1 MIFRADGQPISEV
14 IVTNILGLSIK
25 DFCHNLLTNFNSA
38 SMKHQWKPLLLVA
51 YMFLFVGAII
61 CMNDILLPSL
71 KNYFQ
76 LSYTEATRIQQ
87 SFYLVYL
94 IFPIPISYF
103 ISRYGYKVGLITAL
117 AICSIGCGL
126 FIPAYFA
133 SSYVLVLTALF
144 VVSIGVTLIN
154 VAANPLAAMLGT
166 PEGAHARIN
175 FVQVFSR
182 IGYSLTPIL
191 GTRLIY
197 GDGNNISFY
206 KPYLGIGTGTLLLAV
221 FIYFSLLPAFKPAR
235 VKGFS
240 FLSILKESKK
250 YPQLFWGAIIMFFY
264 VGAEACTAGFFINY
278 LQDKSIAGFNADKAA
293 QFLTYYYVVAT
304 IIGFASIYLF
314 KFFSAGKLVAVF
326 GTGMIILFLLCAFTN
341 SSWNPYYLVGLGVF
355 ISIMF
360 PTLFSL
366 GIEGIGAFTEKGSAL
381 MNIAIVGGAF
391 FPPLQGMIADSM
403 GVQISYLV
411 PCFCFVLI
419 VAYGIF
425 CARITR
431 LNKDVAVVQ
440 AHSVS

>member
-1 MIFRADGQPISEV
+1 
-14 IVTNILGLSIK
+14 
-25 DFCHNLLTNFNSA
+25 
-38 SMKHQWKPLLLVA
+38 MKHQWKPLLLVA
-51 YMFLFVGAII
+51 YIFLFTGAII

-71 KNYFQ
+71 KDFFD
-76 LSYTEATRIQQ
+76 LSYTQATRIQQ

-103 ISRYGYKVGLITAL
+103 ISKYGYKTCLLTAL
-117 AICSIGCGL
+117 VVCSIGCSL
-126 FIPAYFA
+126 FIPAYFV
-133 SSYVLVLTALF
+133 SSYILVLVALF

-154 VAANPLAAMLGT
+154 VAANPLATMLGT

-197 GDGNNISFY
+197 GPDKNISFY
-206 KPYLGIGTGTLLLAV
+206 KPYMALGIGTILLAL
-221 FIYFSLLPAFKPAR
+221 FILYSVLPAFKPALS
-235 VKGFS
+235 KGFS
-240 FLSILKESKK
+240 FFAILRESKK

-264 VGAEACTAGFFINY
+264 VGAEACTSGFFINY
-278 LQDKSIAGFNADKAA
+278 LQDKSISAFSAEKAA
-293 QFLTYYYVVAT
+293 QFLTWYYVVAT
-304 IIGFASIYLF
+304 IVGFASIYLF

-326 GTGMIILFLLCAFTN
+326 GSCMIVLFLLVALTH
-341 SSWNPYYLVGLGVF
+341 SSWNAYYLVGLGIF

-366 GIEGIGAFTEKGSAL
+366 GIERIGSFTEKGSAL

-391 FPPLQGMIADSM
+391 FPPIQGMIADEM
-403 GVQISYLV
+403 GLQISYLV

-419 VAYGIF
+419 VIYGIF
-425 CARITR
+425 CSGRTTLKESEALTQVVAAR
-431 LNKDVAVVQ
+431 V
-440 AHSVS
+440 

>member
-1 MIFRADGQPISEV
+1 
-14 IVTNILGLSIK
+14 
-25 DFCHNLLTNFNSA
+25 
-38 SMKHQWKPLLLVA
+38 MKHQWKPLLLVA
-51 YMFLFVGAII
+51 YVFLFVGAII

-71 KNYFQ
+71 KNFFH
-76 LSYTEATRIQQ
+76 LSYTQATRIQQ

-103 ISRYGYKVGLITAL
+103 ISRYGYKTGLLTAL
-117 AICSIGCGL
+117 AICSIGCSL

-133 SSYVLVLTALF
+133 SSYILVLVALF

-154 VAANPLAAMLGT
+154 VAANPLATMLGT
-166 PEGAHARIN
+166 PDGAHARIN

-191 GTRLIY
+191 GTQLIY
-197 GDGNNISFY
+197 GHDKNISFY
-206 KPYLGIGTGTLLLAV
+206 KPYMGLGIGTALLAV
-221 FIYFSLLPAFKPAR
+221 FILYSVLPAFKPALAS
-235 VKGFS
+235 GFS
-240 FLSILKESKK
+240 FFSILKESKK

-278 LQDKSIAGFNADKAA
+278 LQDKSISGFSSDKAA
-293 QFLTYYYVVAT
+293 QFLTYYYVAAT

-326 GTGMIILFLLCAFTN
+326 GTGMIILLLLCALTN
-341 SSWNPYYLVGLGVF
+341 SSWNPYYMVGLGVF

-366 GIEGIGAFTEKGSAL
+366 GIERIGTFTEKGSAL
-381 MNIAIVGGAF
+381 LNIAIVGGAF
-391 FPPLQGMIADSM
+391 FPPIQGMIADAM
-403 GVQISYLV
+403 GVQVSYLV

-425 CARITR
+425 CSRRSSSEENGGIASEFT
-431 LNKDVAVVQ
+431 NKPELV
-440 AHSVS
+440 